1 MTPMTEKTPMVMPS
15 MVRAERSL
23 FAPIELRAILR
34 ISMSGMADDYLR

>member
-1 MTPMTEKTPMVMPS
+1 

-23 FAPIELRAILR
+23 FTPIEAKAILS